1 MVDRPGGM
9 VVVKPCLEAGTVE
22 DVAAGGRFNAAFA
35 SNRTRQMQQST
46 TASPPSAAERDGSK
60 GRKKRED

>member
-1 MVDRPGGM
+1 MVI
-9 VVVKPCLEAGTVE
+9 VKPCLEAGTVE
-22 DVAAGGRFNAAFA
+22 DVAAGGRFNTAFT

-46 TASPPSAAERDGSK
+46 TALSPSGAERDGSE